1 MAHTAGP
8 TNDFLK
14 PMGPEFELKRF
25 PGRTFFRLTFGG
37 SGAAVSVRIVSVCVK
52 LACEYVSGRRGRYRG
67 PTAPSFFKSDLG
79 TEANHIRSEPCV
91 PGPCLVGPTQK
102 SIALLRQKDRTS
114 TDAFLLFAQGKG
126 MIKGGAPAAGDAA
139 GRRLYCIAH
148 PVKVHP

>member
-1 MAHTAGP
+1 MGQGQPFLSVSFQFVSSSRVSTCPGGVVDAGA
-8 TNDFLK
+8 
-14 PMGPEFELKRF
+14 
-25 PGRTFFRLTFGG
+25 RL
-37 SGAAVSVRIVSVCVK
+37 R
-52 LACEYVSGRRGRYRG
+52 LDL
-67 PTAPSFFKSDLG
+67 FKSDLG

-91 PGPCLVGPTQK
+91 PGPCLLGPTRK
-102 SIALLRQKDRTS
+102 SIALLRQKDRRTS